1 MHTSRSLLAVLSRRS
16 SILVFAGGL
25 LLQPFAPV
33 VCVAQTAPAS
43 PSAGTPPAKPAVL
56 FDLAHGQTYLSTE
69 SGRETPMQ
77 KAYLDMAEWL
87 GVEMRISTRKLSPE
101 TLAGVRTLV
110 VMGPTE
116 PLAPSE
122 VEAIVAFVSRGGGL
136 MVGLDEERRQS
147 LARSR
152 ANDVLAPFKLA
163 FTADTA
169 YIHNRGAAAPP
180 GRIHPAL
187 REVPYSGG
195 RAVEGGTP
203 FSFILEADGTPTKLA
218 HAAWMETAPGPDGG
232 RVIAMGDLM
241 APLLLG
247 SPSGSRLHGALRPN
261 DFSYWGKDSRDM
273 MVEVLSWLT
282 YRMR

>member
-1 MHTSRSLLAVLSRRS
+1 M
-16 SILVFAGGL
+16 LVFAGGL
-25 LLQPFAPV
+25 LLQASTPV
-33 VCVAQTAPAS
+33 VCVAQTAPAP
-43 PSAGTPPAKPAVL
+43 PSAGIPAAKPVVL
-56 FDLAHGQTYLSTE
+56 FDLAHGQTYLSAET
-69 SGRETPMQ
+69 GRETPMQ
-77 KAYLDMAEWL
+77 KAYLDMVEWL
-87 GVEMRISTRKLSPE
+87 GGEMRISTRKLSPD

-110 VMGPTE
+110 VLGPTE
-116 PLAPSE
+116 PLEQSE
-122 VEAIVAFVSRGGGL
+122 IEAIAAFVSRGGGL

-147 LARSR
+147 LTKSR

-247 SPSGSRLHGALRPN
+247 SASGSRLHGALRPN

-273 MVEVLSWLT
+273 MLEILSWLT